1 MKIRPTWHF
10 DGTFTLKVG
19 GLHHADYEFTTSM
32 SKEEEGALIA
42 ELEVTLR
49 ESSENLFQERSELRE
64 RLGLVDYQVLD
75 DWSDRI
81 EEGGNHAV

>member
-10 DGTFTLKVG
+10 DGTFTMKVG
-19 GLHHADYEFTTSM
+19 GLHHTDYEFTTSM
-32 SKEEEGALIA
+32 SKEEVGELIA

-49 ESSENLFQERSELRE
+49 ESEEAVHRSENSGVE
-64 RLGLVDYQVLD
+64 YQVLD

-81 EEGGNHAV
+81 

>member
-19 GLHHADYEFTTSM
+19 GLHHTDYEFTTSM
-32 SKEEEGALIA
+32 SKEEVGALIA

-49 ESSENLFQERSELRE
+49 ESEENLPMAKHYHPDEIEY
-64 RLGLVDYQVLD
+64 VVLD
-75 DWSDRI
+75 D
-81 EEGGNHAV
+81 NHAV